1 MTGVKEIPLEE
12 EGVVPATAQAEWL
25 DGLIAIAPVAAIVMP
40 VGVLFGAVS
49 TAKGLTV
56 LEASL
61 MSMLVFAGGA
71 QIAAVDLWVAPV
83 PIAAIVLSTFLINA
97 RHILMGVSLAPKTQ
111 AFTSRQR
118 IAAFFFLTDE
128 AWALSERRALHRP
141 LTPAFWFPLALMVP
155 APWIAGTLIG
165 TQLGNCLGDPGA
177 IGADFAFTALLI
189 WLIASFTTSRLA
201 LAAVV
206 ASSMTAA
213 LAHCAVGAPWHVV
226 AGAIAGIA
234 AAYASAGC
242 EGTPRTCP

>member
-1 MTGVKEIPLEE
+1 MPLEE
-12 EGVVPATAQAEWL
+12 DAVVPAAAQAEWL
-25 DGLIAIAPVAAIVMP
+25 DGLIAIAPVAAILMP
-40 VGVLFGAVS
+40 VGILFGAVS

-61 MSMLVFAGGA
+61 MSVLVFAGGA

-97 RHILMGVSLAPKTQ
+97 RHILMGVSLAPKTR
-111 AFTSRQR
+111 AFTPRQR

-155 APWIAGTLIG
+155 ATWIVGTFIG
-165 TQLGNCLGDPGA
+165 AQLGNGLGDPCA
-177 IGADFAFTALLI
+177 LGADFAFTALLI
-189 WLIASFTTSRLA
+189 GLIASFSTSRVA

-206 ASSMTAA
+206 ASSGTAA
-213 LAHCAVGAPWHVV
+213 LAHCAFGAPWHVL
-226 AGAIAGIA
+226 AGVIAGIA
-234 AAYASAGC
+234 AAYASAGRDRP
-242 EGTPRTCP
+242 PRTAP